1 VVAES
6 NRVIKVSQWL
16 VSGKGCEERRVE
28 AAYDQECVVGY
39 KKRRGYE
46 GDTQTDYNLV
56 DKNADPRT
64 GEDLDVSR
72 HALARILQDD
82 LKADKGTCPERS

>member
-1 VVAES
+1 MVAES

-46 GDTQTDYNLV
+46 GETQTDRL
-56 DKNADPRT
+56 
-64 GEDLDVSR
+64 L
-72 HALARILQDD
+72 
-82 LKADKGTCPERS
+82 

>member
-39 KKRRGYE
+39 QKRRGYE
-46 GDTQTDYNLV
+46 GETQTDRL
-56 DKNADPRT
+56 
-64 GEDLDVSR
+64 
-72 HALARILQDD
+72 LQ
-82 LKADKGTCPERS
+82 LLSGQKRRPSHWRRFGRK